1 MSDPRRHIQP
11 HYNKMKLILS
21 VLLFVASAIAWPT
34 KDQDLLV
41 ATQCADESCA
51 IINDCNELKDDEWV
65 RTSSFKVVW
74 RFAGATRAHVFA
86 RSSHFPHMNFIR

>member
-1 MSDPRRHIQP
+1 
-11 HYNKMKLILS
+11 MKLILS

-65 RTSSFKVVW
+65 RTSSFKVMW
-74 RFAGATRAHVFA
+74 RFARAWRRAHIFA
-86 RSSHFPHMNFIR
+86 RFSHYQHMILTVKYLANEMQPI